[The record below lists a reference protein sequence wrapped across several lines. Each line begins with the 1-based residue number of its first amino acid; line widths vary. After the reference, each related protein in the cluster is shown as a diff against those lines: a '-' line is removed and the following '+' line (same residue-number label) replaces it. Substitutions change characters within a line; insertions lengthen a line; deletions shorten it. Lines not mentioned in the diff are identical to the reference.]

1 MSVKPVLG
9 TPETLHERPTRA
21 SEAWKTEE
29 RRTAWRRV
37 DGVFILE
44 IWYCFSLKEKW
55 LLSFFIYFFLVRRG
69 LGRLMKAKHALF
81 Q

>member
-21 SEAWKTEE
+21 SETWKTEE
-29 RRTAWRRV
+29 RRTAWRSV

-44 IWYCFSLKEKW
+44 I
-55 LLSFFIYFFLVRRG
+55 LV
-69 LGRLMKAKHALF
+69 LF
-81 Q
+81 